1 MKLLSR
7 IGSVAA
13 VAAVAFG
20 VAGCK
25 TRKPEVNPYTG
36 LMSAR
41 GNVPPAYLDSRSVSR
56 PAAPVEQDVTE
67 GSMIGGAN
75 DFVPPAGP
83 VFEEE
88 AAPMIPAP
96 EELPE
101 VKSEAAP
108 APEAVKPAAAQLPE
122 IPNSGEVPM
131 LGDTKSATA
140 KTVAAAENIYVVR
153 GGDTLSKIAAAHGVK
168 TADILAANPKV
179 TSADKICVGQ
189 KLVLPAG
196 ASAST
201 SPAKAPAKA
210 AAPAKQSS
218 ASAVAKESIPADG
231 TYTVQAGDSLWVI
244 SKRFG
249 VKSDDLRAWNN
260 LTTDK
265 VRVGQVLKLKGDAA
279 APKAVETNPA
289 PKAVETVPA
298 PKAEEPAPAPVIP
311 VETAE
316 PAIGEGPVEP
326 VVEAPAATEAVT
338 TQQMIPYCVMAGDT
352 LEGIATTFYTT
363 QELILQANPQIKSD
377 ADLKD
382 GITLQVPMK

>member
-36 LMSAR
+36 LMSTR

-56 PAAPVEQDVTE
+56 PAAPVAQEVAD

-88 AAPMIPAP
+88 SATVIPAP

-131 LGDTKSATA
+131 LGDTKSAAA
-140 KTVAAAENIYVVR
+140 KNVAAAENIYVVR

-179 TSADKICVGQ
+179 ASADKICVGQ

-196 ASAST
+196 ASSSL
-201 SPAKAPAKA
+201 SPAKTSAKA
-210 AAPAKQSS
+210 ATAAKQPS

-231 TYTVQAGDSLWVI
+231 TYTVQSGDSLWVI
-244 SKRFG
+244 GKRFG

-279 APKAVETNPA
+279 APKAVETVPA
-289 PKAVETVPA
+289 PKAVETA
-298 PKAEEPAPAPVIP
+298 PKAEEPASAVIP

-326 VVEAPAATEAVT
+326 VAEAPEATEGVT

-363 QELILQANPQIKSD
+363 QELILHANPQIKSD

-382 GITLQVPMK
+382 GITLHVPMK